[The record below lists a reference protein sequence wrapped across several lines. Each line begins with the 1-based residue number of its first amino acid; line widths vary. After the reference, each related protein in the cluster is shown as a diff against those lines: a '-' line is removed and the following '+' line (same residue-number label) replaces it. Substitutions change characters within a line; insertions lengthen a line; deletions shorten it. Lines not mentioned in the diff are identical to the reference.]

1 MLKIKLF
8 IILFILFFSTNLQ
21 ARTVG
26 NYVGIDL
33 IKTNL
38 SFSMEKTIFETN
50 KIEKSVQTAPSSSYS
65 FGFKYNYA
73 LNYRGFFIS
82 PGLIYERNNV
92 KNHFNYSS
100 ASGDAVI
107 EFYGKSYSKIAQ
119 RYGIKLDLG
128 GDISNDF
135 SIYGTVGHAVNYYE
149 SYGSLYKDLTYI
161 TYPGLTS
168 NNQIYENPWQL
179 NKGKKSAPFFGGG
192 FRIKLYK
199 NWLLNGEYNYTRFTI
214 NTKASPK
221 NFKSGD
227 NVTLPIK
234 MHFNNNINIFKLG
247 INLNF

>member
-26 NYVGIDL
+26 NYVGVDL

-38 SFSMEKTIFETN
+38 SFSMETTFSEPN
-50 KIEKSVQTAPSSSYS
+50 HKIIKSRQTVSSSMHS

-82 PGLIYERNNV
+82 PGLIYEKNNV
-92 KNHFNYSS
+92 NNPFNYSS
-100 ASGDAVI
+100 AGGHSLI
-107 EFYGKSYSKIAQ
+107 SLYGKSYSKIAQ

-128 GDISNDF
+128 GDINNDI
-135 SIYGTVGHAVNYYE
+135 SIYGTIGHAINNYE
-149 SYGSLYKDLTYI
+149 TYGSLYFDRAYVTNEKTKY
-161 TYPGLTS
+161 TVS
-168 NNQIYENPWQL
+168 ENPWKL

-199 NWLLNGEYNYTRFTI
+199 NWLLNGEYNFTRFTI
-214 NTKASPK
+214 DTKASEQTITGQK
-221 NFKSGD
+221 ND
-227 NVTLPIK
+227 IPVK

-247 INLNF
+247 INFNF

>member
-8 IILFILFFSTNLQ
+8 IILFILVFSTNLQ

-38 SFSMEKTIFETN
+38 SFSMEKTMFATN
-50 KIEKSVQTAPSSSYS
+50 QIEKSRQTVPSSEHS

-82 PGLIYERNNV
+82 PGIIYEKNNV
-92 KNHFNYSS
+92 KNNFNYSS
-100 ASGDAVI
+100 ADA
-107 EFYGKSYSKIAQ
+107 ESNNLLYGKSYSKIIQ
-119 RYGIKLDLG
+119 RYGVKLDLG
-128 GDISNDF
+128 GDINNDL
-135 SIYGTVGHAVNYYE
+135 SIYGTIGHAINCYE
-149 SYGSLYKDLTYI
+149 TYGSLYRDEAYSDTLFGDGANII
-161 TYPGLTS
+161 T
-168 NNQIYENPWQL
+168 EDPWKL
-179 NKGKKSAPFFGGG
+179 NKGRKSAPFFGGG

-214 NTKASPK
+214 DTKASEK
-221 NFKSGD
+221 HYKKGD
-227 NVTLPIK
+227 SFGLPAK

-247 INLNF
+247 INFNF

>member
-8 IILFILFFSTNLQ
+8 IILFILLFSTNLQ

-38 SFSMEKTIFETN
+38 SFSMEKSVSEPN
-50 KIEKSVQTAPSSSYS
+50 HKIIKSRQTVPSSMHS

-92 KNHFNYSS
+92 NNPFNYSS
-100 ASGDAVI
+100 AGGDSDIV
-107 EFYGKSYSKIAQ
+107 FYGKSYSKITQ

-128 GDISNDF
+128 ADISNDL
-135 SIYGTVGHAVNYYE
+135 SIYGTIGHAVNYYE
-149 SYGSLYKDLTYI
+149 TYGSLYQDREYTKIEETKI
-161 TYPGLTS
+161 TVS
-168 NNQIYENPWQL
+168 ENPWKL
-179 NKGKKSAPFFGGG
+179 NKGRKSAPFFGGG

-199 NWLLNGEYNYTRFTI
+199 NLLLNGEYNFTRFTI
-214 NTKASPK
+214 DTKASEQTYTGTK
-221 NFKSGD
+221 D
-227 NVTLPIK
+227 NIPVK

-247 INLNF
+247 INFNF

>member
-1 MLKIKLF
+1 MLKMKLF

-26 NYVGIDL
+26 NYVGVDL

-38 SFSMEKTIFETN
+38 SFSMEGTFSEPN
-50 KIEKSVQTAPSSSYS
+50 HKIIKSRQTVSSSMHS

-92 KNHFNYSS
+92 NNPFNYS
-100 ASGDAVI
+100 AVSSLSNI
-107 EFYGKSYSKIAQ
+107 TSYGKSYSKIAQ

-128 GDISNDF
+128 ADISNDL
-135 SIYGTVGHAVNYYE
+135 SIYGTIGHAVNYYE
-149 SYGSLYKDLTYI
+149 TYGSLYEDRSQNSSSLYTV
-161 TYPGLTS
+161 S
-168 NNQIYENPWQL
+168 ENPWKL
-179 NKGKKSAPFFGGG
+179 NKGRKSAPFFGGG

-199 NWLLNGEYNYTRFTI
+199 NWLLNGEYNFTRFTI
-214 NTKASPK
+214 DTKASEQNIVENTPGSK
-221 NFKSGD
+221 QY
-227 NVTLPIK
+227 VPLK

-247 INLNF
+247 INFNF